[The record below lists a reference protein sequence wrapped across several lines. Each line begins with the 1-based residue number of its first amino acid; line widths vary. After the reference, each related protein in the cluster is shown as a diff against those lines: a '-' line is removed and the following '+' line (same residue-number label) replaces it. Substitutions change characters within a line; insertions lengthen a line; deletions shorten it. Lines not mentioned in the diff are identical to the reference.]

1 MVYNL
6 VSSPLP
12 PVKVAI
18 PSKERYLAM
27 ECPHS
32 ESLSQT
38 VRMAPEK
45 NGNRP
50 SLPRHV
56 TPTRCGR
63 TSDATMI
70 CCGRS
75 NEENLQ
81 RHIAWI
87 VLSNREKRM
96 QPKLRP
102 WFQQSALLSFLGQRG
117 QLCKRSEKTVRC
129 LSCHASSSF
138 RASGSQRPLQI
149 YPEISVH
156 RLPAPLKLYRGGQMS
171 FYQTQ
176 QQNHHHSI
184 PNLQVRFFD
193 YRKAKKKKP
202 TAAHNN
208 PFKIL
213 KIPEGA
219 TLYKDAKKK
228 FLQIAM
234 KNHPDMGS
242 QDLSEQEK
250 EEMRETFIQ
259 ARMAFEK
266 LAEDPMDGTAILK
279 VDLEDA
285 MENFDSWFRSETGLE
300 TPFQF
305 DLDPQTMKEV
315 ATMTETIG
323 GGLDRDGGMW
333 ALARMVT
340 ASVKAGSDAAT
351 VLRLESGDVK
361 GNGDRAVG
369 STSLRRVRKR

>member
-1 MVYNL
+1 M
-6 VSSPLP
+6 
-12 PVKVAI
+12 
-18 PSKERYLAM
+18 
-27 ECPHS
+27 
-32 ESLSQT
+32 
-38 VRMAPEK
+38 
-45 NGNRP
+45 
-50 SLPRHV
+50 
-56 TPTRCGR
+56 
-63 TSDATMI
+63 
-70 CCGRS
+70 
-75 NEENLQ
+75 
-81 RHIAWI
+81 
-87 VLSNREKRM
+87 
-96 QPKLRP
+96 
-102 WFQQSALLSFLGQRG
+102 
-117 QLCKRSEKTVRC
+117 
-129 LSCHASSSF
+129 SCH
-138 RASGSQRPLQI
+138 
-149 YPEISVH
+149 
-156 RLPAPLKLYRGGQMS
+156 
-171 FYQTQ
+171 QTQ